1 MAFLMTF
8 LLQSCPLKQVYE
20 QFSAIGFVHEA
31 IVARNITED
40 YFERHLK
47 PLPPGK

>member
-8 LLQSCPLKQVYE
+8 LLQSGPLKQVYE
-20 QFSAIGFVHEA
+20 QFFATGFEA

-47 PLPPGK
+47 PSPPGK